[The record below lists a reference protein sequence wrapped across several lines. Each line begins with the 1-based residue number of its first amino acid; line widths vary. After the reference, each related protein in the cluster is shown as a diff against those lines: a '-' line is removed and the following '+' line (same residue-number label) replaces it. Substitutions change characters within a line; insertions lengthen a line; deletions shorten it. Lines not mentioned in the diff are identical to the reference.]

1 MSRAVVTTAERARSC
16 LWGRWRCLPGG
27 GQEALLVL
35 ASHRD
40 VVAKHDGLW
49 PISVMSS
56 LRLTH
61 SPMRALAPTVLTTTV
76 WWVTV
81 LS

>member
-1 MSRAVVTTAERARSC
+1 MSRAVVTTAEWARSC

-49 PISVMSS
+49 PISVMSLTGPQLLVHS
-56 LRLTH
+56 L
-61 SPMRALAPTVLTTTV
+61 
-76 WWVTV
+76 
-81 LS
+81 

>member
-1 MSRAVVTTAERARSC
+1 MSRAAVTTAEWARSC
-16 LWGRWRCLPGG
+16 LWGAMVMSAGG

-40 VVAKHDGLW
+40 VVVKRNGLW
-49 PISVMSS
+49 PTSVMSS